1 MEFTYN
7 NQEAVSSVLIIKG
20 SYSNLLGR
28 DILWKIKLNR
38 EELFKYDNPET
49 IKFVDDVNLNKILF
63 CIMKVFF
70 TKN

>member
-28 DILWKIKLNR
+28 DILRKIKLNT
-38 EELFKYDNPET
+38 EELFTYDNPET
-49 IKFVDDVNLNKILF
+49 IKFVDDVNLNILF
-63 CIMKVFF
+63 CIMKVFL